1 MSGTY
6 RRSASRSSGGRR
18 MPHAIKKV
26 KGGWAIYYAGG
37 FKGGGRAVKKV
48 YKSKTQ
54 AKKVAR
60 LRRHYAGEE

>member
-1 MSGTY
+1 
-6 RRSASRSSGGRR
+6 

-48 YKSKTQ
+48 YKSKTR